1 MLSNFVVVIQLF
13 NVFPV
18 AMRMAIV
25 SNFFLFLNSAFHQA
39 FPMRP
44 QHFFTNIHQ
53 AMADL
58 DWSPKYDTVAEIMK
72 DSYENDFVHVK
83 ASGGLKNDFEC
94 DDIVIASA

>member
-1 MLSNFVVVIQLF
+1 MHALVLVLYRIHSL
-13 NVFPV
+13 
-18 AMRMAIV
+18 
-25 SNFFLFLNSAFHQA
+25 HYQA

-53 AMADL
+53 AMTDL
-58 DWSPKYDTVAEIMK
+58 EWSPKYDTVESIMK

-94 DDIVIASA
+94 DDIVVENAKALA